1 MIPTRTFDDLTSFV
15 LHLGAAEVALRTSEH
30 RALDKA
36 AQLIEKSAKAEI
48 GVYQPEVGP
57 FPAWAPLAEST
68 MEDRVRKGYTPNDPE
83 LRSGALRKSIS
94 REVAGHEAVV
104 GSDSDVTVYQEFG
117 TSKMPPRPILG
128 PAAFKNKKQIA
139 RIIGAHAVAAILF
152 GKAAAGG
159 PEYFYDEK

>member
-15 LHLGAAEVALRTSEH
+15 LHLGAAEVALRTSEY

-68 MEDRVRKGYTPNDPE
+68 VEDRVRKGYTPNDPE
-83 LRSGALRKSIS
+83 LRSGALRESIS
-94 REVAGHEAVV
+94 REVSGREAVV
-104 GSDSDVTVYQEFG
+104 GSDSEVMVYQEMG

-152 GKAAAGG
+152 GKVTAGG
-159 PEYFYDEK
+159 LEYFYDEK